1 MKHLCSC
8 GFVIALT
15 LTASAVGQP
24 PSAGASGPALWIVR
38 HDDAAV
44 YLFGRMAVGNGS
56 QWLTPTIQQA
66 FDASA
71 ELWLENP
78 SADGGRGNELI
89 GRHGFADGFSVLQV
103 IDESKRTRAI
113 RLLKRAGLPADA
125 LDGRKAWLANLLL
138 SQLIDRVNNVD
149 GSLFPDTVL
158 RQRAEAQGKNVFSEW
173 RDIAELVAYSVGLP
187 ETIQLQLLGKALDD
201 SESYPARLEEWLRG
215 DVDALSITADATARN
230 YPDAHRTVNVE
241 RNARW
246 VARIRT
252 MLADDDTEF
261 VAIGVGHVVGPDNLL
276 SQLLAGG
283 LTVERVN

>member
-56 QWLTPTIQQA
+56 PWLTPTIQQA

-78 SADGGRGNELI
+78 RADGDGGNELI
-89 GRHGFADGFSVLQV
+89 GRLGFAEGFSVLDV
-103 IDESKRTRAI
+103 IDQPDRNRAI
-113 RLLKRAGLPADA
+113 ALLQRAGLPADA
-125 LDGRKAWLANLLL
+125 LDGRKAWLANLFL

-149 GSLFPDTVL
+149 GSSFPDTVL
-158 RQRAEAQGKNVFSEW
+158 RQRAEAQGTNVSSEW
-173 RDIAELVAYSVGLP
+173 RDIAELVAYSVDLP
-187 ETIQLQLLGKALDD
+187 ETIHLQMLGKALDD
-201 SESYPARLEEWLRG
+201 SETYTARLAEWLRG
-215 DVDALSITADATARN
+215 DVEALSMTADATARN

-261 VAIGVGHVVGPDNLL
+261 VAIGVGHLVGPDNLL

-283 LTVERVN
+283 LAVERVN